1 MRWWWRRATRK
12 VDNPRFKAQFHTKAK
27 MLTPGEV
34 EAMVGHAVGGVC
46 PFAVNPGVKI
56 YLDASLLWFETVSPA
71 CGSSNSAIELT
82 ISELEQYSRFD
93 AWVDVCK
100 GWRAGKGKAERPFSK
115 KERVPT
121 GTLESRRKPW
131 TKRVKLKRAFT
142 GAFALLFAVIVLCAV
157 FCNQNVFGTQS
168 PRSLLAGG
176 LALAVGV
183 LCAAWLLRLL
193 PAPGKR
199 LRRTL
204 LAAFF
209 TLCFLAQAHVG
220 RALVVGA
227 TGDWDFGIVL
237 RAALDFAADGAQGG
251 IYFNN
256 FPNNQPLMLLLAEL
270 FRLLR
275 ACGVTEEYEL
285 LVWGMRFGAVLL
297 QLALFFLYLCAAR
310 LLGRRAG
317 ALTLLLGAATA
328 PFLLYAPV
336 YYTDTVTAPIP
347 IAILYCWLRLRAA
360 RREGRPGRGPLA
372 AVFVLGVL
380 GTLLKVTVVIMVIA
394 VVLDWMISFPKLRER
409 LAALAL
415 LAAVVAGVNAG
426 SFAAAHS
433 GAFRKAQPGDEI
445 PKTHWIMMGLAGNGG
460 YNNEDYVLTFS
471 APDGETRKA
480 LIRDEIAARL
490 KEMGPAGLVRHALD
504 KIGYTWGEG
513 TYYLPHKLAMG
524 PTQPHSFWAEIFFE
538 GRAHFSLFLRY
549 ANGLM
554 LCMLLYL
561 LAGALQKQSRDVL
574 FAARLS
580 VCGLFFFLLIWEA
593 RSRYLVNYVPVL
605 LLLFAA
611 AAWGMAGRL
620 PGWGCKQRGTG
631 GESIPG

>member
-1 MRWWWRRATRK
+1 MDEA
-12 VDNPRFKAQFHTKAK
+12 
-27 MLTPGEV
+27 GE
-34 EAMVGHAVGGVC
+34 
-46 PFAVNPGVKI
+46 
-56 YLDASLLWFETVSPA
+56 
-71 CGSSNSAIELT
+71 
-82 ISELEQYSRFD
+82 
-93 AWVDVCK
+93 
-100 GWRAGKGKAERPFSK
+100 
-115 KERVPT
+115 
-121 GTLESRRKPW
+121 
-131 TKRVKLKRAFT
+131 KLKRAFT

-317 ALTLLLGAATA
+317 ALALLLGAATA

-394 VVLDWMISFPKLRER
+394 VVLDWMISFPKRWER

-415 LAAVVAGVNAG
+415 LAAVVAGVLIIVSAIVTGIISNLRKHIIAKTIFSVNGVSGLVFYVSLIALLLPMLGMELPFVGSVPYLILCIAVPFFLMYFAEPLSALCAG
-426 SFAAAHS
+426 EKPEGSVGDILLNGFFEMFDTVLSFASNTMSFLRVGGFVLVHA
-433 GAFRKAQPGDEI
+433 G
-445 PKTHWIMMGLAGNGG
+445 MMTVVFTLANMTGG
-460 YNNEDYVLTFS
+460 VFYVLIVAVGNVFVM
-471 APDGETRKA
+471 A
-480 LIRDEIAARL
+480 LEALFVGIQVLRL
-490 KEMGPAGLVRHALD
+490 EF
-504 KIGYTWGEG
+504 Y
-513 TYYLPHKLAMG
+513 
-524 PTQPHSFWAEIFFE
+524 EIFSRF
-538 GRAHFSLFLRY
+538 FD
-549 ANGLM
+549 ANG
-554 LCMLLYL
+554 
-561 LAGALQKQSRDVL
+561 VP
-574 FAARLS
+574 FAPLRISLD
-580 VCGLFFFLLIWEA
+580 
-593 RSRYLVNYVPVL
+593 P
-605 LLLFAA
+605 AA
-611 AAWGMAGRL
+611 DKA
-620 PGWGCKQRGTG
+620 
-631 GESIPG
+631 E

>member
-1 MRWWWRRATRK
+1 
-12 VDNPRFKAQFHTKAK
+12 
-27 MLTPGEV
+27 
-34 EAMVGHAVGGVC
+34 
-46 PFAVNPGVKI
+46 
-56 YLDASLLWFETVSPA
+56 
-71 CGSSNSAIELT
+71 
-82 ISELEQYSRFD
+82 
-93 AWVDVCK
+93 
-100 GWRAGKGKAERPFSK
+100 
-115 KERVPT
+115 
-121 GTLESRRKPW
+121 
-131 TKRVKLKRAFT
+131 
-142 GAFALLFAVIVLCAV
+142 
-157 FCNQNVFGTQS
+157 
-168 PRSLLAGG
+168 
-176 LALAVGV
+176 VGV

-256 FPNNQPLMLLLAEL
+256 FPNNQPLMLLLVGL

-317 ALTLLLGAATA
+317 ALALLLGAATA

-347 IAILYCWLRLRAA
+347 IAILYCWLHLRAA

-394 VVLDWMISFPKLRER
+394 VVLDWMLSFPKC
-409 LAALAL
+409 
-415 LAAVVAGVNAG
+415 G
-426 SFAAAHS
+426 S
-433 GAFRKAQPGDEI
+433 GWQRWLCWP
-445 PKTHWIMMGLAGNGG
+445 PW
-460 YNNEDYVLTFS
+460 
-471 APDGETRKA
+471 
-480 LIRDEIAARL
+480 
-490 KEMGPAGLVRHALD
+490 
-504 KIGYTWGEG
+504 W
-513 TYYLPHKLAMG
+513 
-524 PTQPHSFWAEIFFE
+524 
-538 GRAHFSLFLRY
+538 RA
-549 ANGLM
+549 
-554 LCMLLYL
+554 
-561 LAGALQKQSRDVL
+561 
-574 FAARLS
+574 
-580 VCGLFFFLLIWEA
+580 
-593 RSRYLVNYVPVL
+593 
-605 LLLFAA
+605 
-611 AAWGMAGRL
+611 
-620 PGWGCKQRGTG
+620 
-631 GESIPG
+631 

>member
-1 MRWWWRRATRK
+1 M
-12 VDNPRFKAQFHTKAK
+12 
-27 MLTPGEV
+27 
-34 EAMVGHAVGGVC
+34 
-46 PFAVNPGVKI
+46 
-56 YLDASLLWFETVSPA
+56 
-71 CGSSNSAIELT
+71 
-82 ISELEQYSRFD
+82 
-93 AWVDVCK
+93 
-100 GWRAGKGKAERPFSK
+100 
-115 KERVPT
+115 
-121 GTLESRRKPW
+121 
-131 TKRVKLKRAFT
+131 
-142 GAFALLFAVIVLCAV
+142 
-157 FCNQNVFGTQS
+157 
-168 PRSLLAGG
+168 
-176 LALAVGV
+176 GV

-256 FPNNQPLMLLLAEL
+256 FPNNQPLMLLLAGL

-275 ACGVTEEYEL
+275 ACGVMEEYEL

-317 ALTLLLGAATA
+317 ALALLLGAATV

-347 IAILYCWLRLRAA
+347 IAILYCWLHLRAA

-593 RSRYLVNYVPVL
+593 RSRYLINYVPVL

>member
-1 MRWWWRRATRK
+1 M
-12 VDNPRFKAQFHTKAK
+12 P
-27 MLTPGEV
+27 
-34 EAMVGHAVGGVC
+34 
-46 PFAVNPGVKI
+46 
-56 YLDASLLWFETVSPA
+56 
-71 CGSSNSAIELT
+71 
-82 ISELEQYSRFD
+82 
-93 AWVDVCK
+93 
-100 GWRAGKGKAERPFSK
+100 
-115 KERVPT
+115 
-121 GTLESRRKPW
+121 
-131 TKRVKLKRAFT
+131 
-142 GAFALLFAVIVLCAV
+142 
-157 FCNQNVFGTQS
+157 
-168 PRSLLAGG
+168 
-176 LALAVGV
+176 
-183 LCAAWLLRLL
+183 
-193 PAPGKR
+193 
-199 LRRTL
+199 
-204 LAAFF
+204 
-209 TLCFLAQAHVG
+209 
-220 RALVVGA
+220 
-227 TGDWDFGIVL
+227 
-237 RAALDFAADGAQGG
+237 
-251 IYFNN
+251 
-256 FPNNQPLMLLLAEL
+256 
-270 FRLLR
+270 
-275 ACGVTEEYEL
+275 
-285 LVWGMRFGAVLL
+285 
-297 QLALFFLYLCAAR
+297 
-310 LLGRRAG
+310 
-317 ALTLLLGAATA
+317 
-328 PFLLYAPV
+328 
-336 YYTDTVTAPIP
+336 
-347 IAILYCWLRLRAA
+347 
-360 RREGRPGRGPLA
+360 
-372 AVFVLGVL
+372 
-380 GTLLKVTVVIMVIA
+380 
-394 VVLDWMISFPKLRER
+394 
-409 LAALAL
+409 
-415 LAAVVAGVNAG
+415 
-426 SFAAAHS
+426 AAHS

>member
-1 MRWWWRRATRK
+1 M
-12 VDNPRFKAQFHTKAK
+12 
-27 MLTPGEV
+27 
-34 EAMVGHAVGGVC
+34 
-46 PFAVNPGVKI
+46 
-56 YLDASLLWFETVSPA
+56 
-71 CGSSNSAIELT
+71 
-82 ISELEQYSRFD
+82 
-93 AWVDVCK
+93 
-100 GWRAGKGKAERPFSK
+100 
-115 KERVPT
+115 
-121 GTLESRRKPW
+121 
-131 TKRVKLKRAFT
+131 
-142 GAFALLFAVIVLCAV
+142 
-157 FCNQNVFGTQS
+157 
-168 PRSLLAGG
+168 
-176 LALAVGV
+176 
-183 LCAAWLLRLL
+183 
-193 PAPGKR
+193 
-199 LRRTL
+199 
-204 LAAFF
+204 
-209 TLCFLAQAHVG
+209 
-220 RALVVGA
+220 
-227 TGDWDFGIVL
+227 
-237 RAALDFAADGAQGG
+237 
-251 IYFNN
+251 
-256 FPNNQPLMLLLAEL
+256 
-270 FRLLR
+270 
-275 ACGVTEEYEL
+275 
-285 LVWGMRFGAVLL
+285 
-297 QLALFFLYLCAAR
+297 
-310 LLGRRAG
+310 
-317 ALTLLLGAATA
+317 
-328 PFLLYAPV
+328 
-336 YYTDTVTAPIP
+336 
-347 IAILYCWLRLRAA
+347 YCWLHLRAA

-394 VVLDWMISFPKLRER
+394 VVLDWMLSFPKLRER

-620 PGWGCKQRGTG
+620 PGRGCKQRGTG

>member
-1 MRWWWRRATRK
+1 MDEA
-12 VDNPRFKAQFHTKAK
+12 
-27 MLTPGEV
+27 GE
-34 EAMVGHAVGGVC
+34 
-46 PFAVNPGVKI
+46 
-56 YLDASLLWFETVSPA
+56 
-71 CGSSNSAIELT
+71 
-82 ISELEQYSRFD
+82 
-93 AWVDVCK
+93 
-100 GWRAGKGKAERPFSK
+100 
-115 KERVPT
+115 
-121 GTLESRRKPW
+121 
-131 TKRVKLKRAFT
+131 KLKRAFT

-317 ALTLLLGAATA
+317 ALTLLL
-328 PFLLYAPV
+328 
-336 YYTDTVTAPIP
+336 D
-347 IAILYCWLRLRAA
+347 
-360 RREGRPGRGPLA
+360 
-372 AVFVLGVL
+372 
-380 GTLLKVTVVIMVIA
+380 
-394 VVLDWMISFPKLRER
+394 
-409 LAALAL
+409 
-415 LAAVVAGVNAG
+415 
-426 SFAAAHS
+426 
-433 GAFRKAQPGDEI
+433 
-445 PKTHWIMMGLAGNGG
+445 
-460 YNNEDYVLTFS
+460 
-471 APDGETRKA
+471 
-480 LIRDEIAARL
+480 
-490 KEMGPAGLVRHALD
+490 
-504 KIGYTWGEG
+504 
-513 TYYLPHKLAMG
+513 
-524 PTQPHSFWAEIFFE
+524 WAEKKMDYF
-538 GRAHFSLFLRY
+538 R
-549 ANGLM
+549 
-554 LCMLLYL
+554 C
-561 LAGALQKQSRDVL
+561 
-574 FAARLS
+574 
-580 VCGLFFFLLIWEA
+580 
-593 RSRYLVNYVPVL
+593 
-605 LLLFAA
+605 
-611 AAWGMAGRL
+611 
-620 PGWGCKQRGTG
+620 
-631 GESIPG
+631 

>member
-1 MRWWWRRATRK
+1 MDEA
-12 VDNPRFKAQFHTKAK
+12 
-27 MLTPGEV
+27 GE
-34 EAMVGHAVGGVC
+34 
-46 PFAVNPGVKI
+46 
-56 YLDASLLWFETVSPA
+56 
-71 CGSSNSAIELT
+71 
-82 ISELEQYSRFD
+82 
-93 AWVDVCK
+93 
-100 GWRAGKGKAERPFSK
+100 
-115 KERVPT
+115 
-121 GTLESRRKPW
+121 
-131 TKRVKLKRAFT
+131 KLKRAFT

-237 RAALDFAADGAQGG
+237 RAALDSAADGAQGG

-256 FPNNQPLMLLLAEL
+256 FPNNQPLMLLLAGL

-317 ALTLLLGAATA
+317 ALALLLGAATA

-347 IAILYCWLRLRAA
+347 IAILYCWLRRRAA

-394 VVLDWMISFPKLRER
+394 VVLDWMLSFPKLRER

-480 LIRDEIAARL
+480 
-490 KEMGPAGLVRHALD
+490 
-504 KIGYTWGEG
+504 
-513 TYYLPHKLAMG
+513 
-524 PTQPHSFWAEIFFE
+524 HSFWAEIFFE

-620 PGWGCKQRGTG
+620 PGRGCKQRGTG

>member
-1 MRWWWRRATRK
+1 M
-12 VDNPRFKAQFHTKAK
+12 
-27 MLTPGEV
+27 
-34 EAMVGHAVGGVC
+34 
-46 PFAVNPGVKI
+46 
-56 YLDASLLWFETVSPA
+56 
-71 CGSSNSAIELT
+71 
-82 ISELEQYSRFD
+82 
-93 AWVDVCK
+93 
-100 GWRAGKGKAERPFSK
+100 
-115 KERVPT
+115 
-121 GTLESRRKPW
+121 
-131 TKRVKLKRAFT
+131 
-142 GAFALLFAVIVLCAV
+142 
-157 FCNQNVFGTQS
+157 
-168 PRSLLAGG
+168 
-176 LALAVGV
+176 
-183 LCAAWLLRLL
+183 
-193 PAPGKR
+193 
-199 LRRTL
+199 
-204 LAAFF
+204 
-209 TLCFLAQAHVG
+209 
-220 RALVVGA
+220 
-227 TGDWDFGIVL
+227 
-237 RAALDFAADGAQGG
+237 
-251 IYFNN
+251 
-256 FPNNQPLMLLLAEL
+256 
-270 FRLLR
+270 
-275 ACGVTEEYEL
+275 
-285 LVWGMRFGAVLL
+285 
-297 QLALFFLYLCAAR
+297 
-310 LLGRRAG
+310 
-317 ALTLLLGAATA
+317 
-328 PFLLYAPV
+328 
-336 YYTDTVTAPIP
+336 
-347 IAILYCWLRLRAA
+347 YCWLRLRAA

-394 VVLDWMISFPKLRER
+394 VVLDWMISFPKRWER

-445 PKTHWIMMGLAGNGG
+445 SKTHWIMMGLAGNGG

-620 PGWGCKQRGTG
+620 PGRGCKQRGTG
-631 GESIPG
+631 GESMPG

>member
-1 MRWWWRRATRK
+1 MDEA
-12 VDNPRFKAQFHTKAK
+12 
-27 MLTPGEV
+27 GE
-34 EAMVGHAVGGVC
+34 
-46 PFAVNPGVKI
+46 
-56 YLDASLLWFETVSPA
+56 
-71 CGSSNSAIELT
+71 
-82 ISELEQYSRFD
+82 
-93 AWVDVCK
+93 
-100 GWRAGKGKAERPFSK
+100 
-115 KERVPT
+115 
-121 GTLESRRKPW
+121 
-131 TKRVKLKRAFT
+131 KLKRAFT

-193 PAPGKR
+193 SAPGKR

-256 FPNNQPLMLLLAEL
+256 FPNNQPLMLLLAGL

-317 ALTLLLGAATA
+317 ALALLLGAATE

-380 GTLLKVTVVIMVIA
+380 GTLLKVTVVIMVIV

-620 PGWGCKQRGTG
+620 PGRGCKQRGTG

>member
-1 MRWWWRRATRK
+1 M
-12 VDNPRFKAQFHTKAK
+12 
-27 MLTPGEV
+27 
-34 EAMVGHAVGGVC
+34 
-46 PFAVNPGVKI
+46 
-56 YLDASLLWFETVSPA
+56 
-71 CGSSNSAIELT
+71 
-82 ISELEQYSRFD
+82 
-93 AWVDVCK
+93 
-100 GWRAGKGKAERPFSK
+100 
-115 KERVPT
+115 
-121 GTLESRRKPW
+121 
-131 TKRVKLKRAFT
+131 
-142 GAFALLFAVIVLCAV
+142 
-157 FCNQNVFGTQS
+157 
-168 PRSLLAGG
+168 
-176 LALAVGV
+176 
-183 LCAAWLLRLL
+183 
-193 PAPGKR
+193 
-199 LRRTL
+199 
-204 LAAFF
+204 
-209 TLCFLAQAHVG
+209 
-220 RALVVGA
+220 
-227 TGDWDFGIVL
+227 
-237 RAALDFAADGAQGG
+237 
-251 IYFNN
+251 
-256 FPNNQPLMLLLAEL
+256 
-270 FRLLR
+270 
-275 ACGVTEEYEL
+275 
-285 LVWGMRFGAVLL
+285 
-297 QLALFFLYLCAAR
+297 
-310 LLGRRAG
+310 
-317 ALTLLLGAATA
+317 
-328 PFLLYAPV
+328 
-336 YYTDTVTAPIP
+336 
-347 IAILYCWLRLRAA
+347 
-360 RREGRPGRGPLA
+360 
-372 AVFVLGVL
+372 LGVL

-394 VVLDWMISFPKLRER
+394 VVLDWMISFPKRWER

-605 LLLFAA
+605 LLLLAA

-620 PGWGCKQRGTG
+620 PGRGCKQRGTG
-631 GESIPG
+631 GESMPG

>member
-1 MRWWWRRATRK
+1 MG
-12 VDNPRFKAQFHTKAK
+12 Q
-27 MLTPGEV
+27 
-34 EAMVGHAVGGVC
+34 
-46 PFAVNPGVKI
+46 
-56 YLDASLLWFETVSPA
+56 
-71 CGSSNSAIELT
+71 
-82 ISELEQYSRFD
+82 
-93 AWVDVCK
+93 
-100 GWRAGKGKAERPFSK
+100 
-115 KERVPT
+115 
-121 GTLESRRKPW
+121 
-131 TKRVKLKRAFT
+131 
-142 GAFALLFAVIVLCAV
+142 
-157 FCNQNVFGTQS
+157 
-168 PRSLLAGG
+168 
-176 LALAVGV
+176 
-183 LCAAWLLRLL
+183 
-193 PAPGKR
+193 
-199 LRRTL
+199 
-204 LAAFF
+204 
-209 TLCFLAQAHVG
+209 
-220 RALVVGA
+220 
-227 TGDWDFGIVL
+227 
-237 RAALDFAADGAQGG
+237 
-251 IYFNN
+251 
-256 FPNNQPLMLLLAEL
+256 
-270 FRLLR
+270 
-275 ACGVTEEYEL
+275 
-285 LVWGMRFGAVLL
+285 RFGAVLL

-317 ALTLLLGAATA
+317 ALALLLGAVTA
-328 PFLLYAPV
+328 PFLLYGTRLLYGYRHRAHSHCHIVLLAAPARGP
-336 YYTDTVTAPIP
+336 TGG
-347 IAILYCWLRLRAA
+347 AA
-360 RREGRPGRGPLA
+360 GRGPLA

-394 VVLDWMISFPKLRER
+394 VVLDWMLSFPKLRER

-426 SFAAAHS
+426 SLAAAHS

-593 RSRYLVNYVPVL
+593 RQPLSGSIMCRCCSCCLLRPRGEWPVACLGGAQTARY
-605 LLLFAA
+605 
-611 AAWGMAGRL
+611 R
-620 PGWGCKQRGTG
+620 R
-631 GESIPG
+631 